1 LPKPVIPN
9 QPGQKKEAVSPSP
22 AKPNTTQKPV
32 YPPNQPVSAPQ
43 NKIDD
48 FSNFFGTKP

>member
-1 LPKPVIPN
+1 VLPN

-22 AKPNTTQKPV
+22 AKPTPAQKPI
-32 YPPNQPVSAPQ
+32 YPPNQPGPAPP

-48 FSNFFGTKP
+48 FSNFFGTKT